1 MNLNFPMTSRYYN
14 VDTAIIETADGQE
27 IIYLRRRFVPSPDNF
42 TLLQEHIVKQGERV
56 DHIAAQHLGDPE
68 QFWWLCDANGVLDPA
83 ELLSPLGRHVRIT
96 LPEGIPG
103 MPNA

>member
-14 VDTAIIETADGQE
+14 VDTAIFETADGQE

-68 QFWWLCDANGVLDPA
+68 QFWRLCDANGVLDPE